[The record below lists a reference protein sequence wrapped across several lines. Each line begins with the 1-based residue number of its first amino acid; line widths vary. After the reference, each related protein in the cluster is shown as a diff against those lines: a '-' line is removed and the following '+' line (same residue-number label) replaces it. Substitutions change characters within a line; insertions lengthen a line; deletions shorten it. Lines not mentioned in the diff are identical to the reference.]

1 MLKRC
6 YYILSLV
13 LISQWALA
21 QSDSESDNFRFT
33 LPECIDYA
41 VKNNLS
47 VRQSQWNVVS
57 SEVALQQ
64 SRLDLLPSLNANT
77 NLSYSVGRTIDQF
90 TNLYTEA
97 PVRQQDMGVSAR
109 VSLFNGLKKLNTIK
123 RNRNNVEV
131 GSLDLEATKDNITLD
146 VITAYTQILLN
157 TELLETAKLQLLTTQ
172 SQLERTRRL
181 VEAGSLPQA
190 DALQLD
196 AQLAQGETA
205 IVDAEN
211 NLALAELQLKQ
222 ILQIP
227 AGRSLDI
234 VIPEVEVPDDE
245 LLPASAEAIYDEA
258 VATLPA
264 IRSADLQINSAE
276 RDIAIA
282 RADYYPSISLIGALG
297 SSYSSVAPPLIPKAG
312 VENAPTQRPIGF
324 FTLPQSAGGVPA
336 GEPVLVYEETQI
348 PTAFTENT
356 YLNQL
361 DFNLRRFVQL
371 SLDIPIFNN
380 WQVRSNVANTKIG
393 LENARIN
400 ALSQRN
406 VVRQNIEQA
415 YLDAKSAAKSYNATQ
430 RQVASL
436 QTAFENTE
444 VRYQAGAIDA
454 VDYNQAKNEL
464 NSAESDMVR
473 SKYNYVFSLKVLDF
487 YQNKP
492 LDF

>member
-1 MLKRC
+1 MLKRR
-6 YYILSLV
+6 YFVLLLV
-13 LISQWALA
+13 LLSRLALA
-21 QSDSESDNFRFT
+21 QTENESEGFRFT

-47 VRQSQWNVVS
+47 VRQSQWGVVS
-57 SEVALQQ
+57 GEIALQQ
-64 SRLDLLPSLNANT
+64 SKLDLLPSLNANT

-97 PVRQQDMGVSAR
+97 PVRQQDMGLSAR
-109 VSLFNGLKKLNTIK
+109 VSLFNGLKRLNTIK
-123 RNRNNVEV
+123 RNKNNVEV
-131 GSLDLEATKDNITLD
+131 SSLDLEATKNNITLD

-157 TELLETAKLQLLTTQ
+157 TELLETANIQLLTTQ
-172 SQLERTRRL
+172 SQLKRTRRL
-181 VEAGSLPQA
+181 VEAGSLPRA

-196 AQLAQGETA
+196 AQVAQGETA

-211 NLALAELQLKQ
+211 NLALAKLQLKQ
-222 ILQIP
+222 ILQVP
-227 AGRSLDI
+227 ADQELT
-234 VIPEVEVPDDE
+234 VTTPEVAVPEVTD
-245 LLPASAEAIYDEA
+245 LPASAEAVYEIA
-258 VATLPA
+258 VSTLPA

-282 RADYYPSISLIGALG
+282 RADYYPSISLVGALG
-297 SSYSSVAPPLIPKAG
+297 SSYSSVAPSQIPEAG
-312 VENAPTQRPIGF
+312 SENEQVVQPIGF
-324 FTLPQSAGGVPA
+324 FTLPANLGDVPA
-336 GEPVLVYEETQI
+336 GTQI
-348 PTAFTENT
+348 PVSTVQERPLAFTENT

-393 LENARIN
+393 LENARLN
-400 ALSQRN
+400 ALNQRN

-415 YLDAKSAAKSYNATQ
+415 YLDAKSAAKSYAATQ
-430 RQVASL
+430 RQVAAL
-436 QTAFENTE
+436 QEAFKNTE

-464 NSAESDMVR
+464 NSAESDLVR
-473 SKYNYVFSLKVLDF
+473 TKYNYVFSLKVLDF